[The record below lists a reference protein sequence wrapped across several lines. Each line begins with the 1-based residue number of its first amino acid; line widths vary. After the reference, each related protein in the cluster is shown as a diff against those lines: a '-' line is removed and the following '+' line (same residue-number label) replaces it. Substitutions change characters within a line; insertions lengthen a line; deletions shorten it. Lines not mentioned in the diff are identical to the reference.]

1 MNASQTPL
9 CPPRPYRGAPSLE
22 KPRVICPGNP
32 CHLHPDVYTLLW
44 QGSPP
49 SLRNGSGTWGTGK
62 IIYVK
67 STSSEARH
75 GAILP
80 RRPCFYH
87 PQSPGPPGGARP
99 WETNSHWLPPRS
111 TQPSRSGEEPYRETK
126 VPIWHMAAQT
136 PKVTSPTDTTAA
148 RSYPQL
154 DLGPLAQPLLTG
166 VSGAQSRGVQASAL
180 LHTCALITH
189 HLAKSEEGL
198 GSVFSTLG
206 LPGQ

>member
-80 RRPCFYH
+80 QRPCFYH
-87 PQSPGPPGGARP
+87 PQSPGPPGGATDPGRSIHTGSLLEALSP
-99 WETNSHWLPPRS
+99 AGVEKSPTGKPKFLSGTWLPRLPRPPLRQ
-111 TQPSRSGEEPYRETK
+111 TQRQQDLTRNLTWVLLRS
-126 VPIWHMAAQT
+126 HF
-136 PKVTSPTDTTAA
+136 
-148 RSYPQL
+148 
-154 DLGPLAQPLLTG
+154 
-166 VSGAQSRGVQASAL
+166 SRGLVGLRAVGSRPVLSFTLAL
-180 LHTCALITH
+180 
-189 HLAKSEEGL
+189 S
-198 GSVFSTLG
+198 
-206 LPGQ
+206 